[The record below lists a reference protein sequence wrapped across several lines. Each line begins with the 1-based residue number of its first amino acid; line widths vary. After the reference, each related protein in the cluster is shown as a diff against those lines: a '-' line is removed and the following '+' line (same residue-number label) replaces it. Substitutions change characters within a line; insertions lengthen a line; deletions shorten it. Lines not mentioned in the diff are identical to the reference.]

1 MKILFYKV
9 EFYKIKLFYLH
20 LLLLSRLALRN
31 PTKNISNVP
40 NTIARLACTKGDITI
55 QQTRIT
61 PQTTPST
68 ASKLR
73 AFFEIYP
80 NRNSPNMP
88 PLKIDANAHQ
98 ASSALCTLIKQKPPE
113 SLPLP
118 LLHWRVSAPTSAPCF
133 RHVCGT
139 ADNNPSE

>member
-1 MKILFYKV
+1 MKKFFSIKFLV
-9 EFYKIKLFYLH
+9 LTRLMHKIKLFYLH
-20 LLLLSRLALRN
+20 LLLLNKLALRN

-73 AFFEIYP
+73 AFLEIYP

-98 ASSALCTLIKQKPPE
+98 TSSALCTLIKAKPPE
-113 SLPLP
+113 FLP
-118 LLHWRVSAPTSAPCF
+118 LLLPLESFSTNIRSLFPACLRNRW
-133 RHVCGT
+133 
-139 ADNNPSE
+139 